1 MEPRRLVAPVTRVTR
16 VTGVVRAALALLAL
30 AAPACGE
37 APSEGS
43 PKDAGGAP
51 EAATGDGG
59 ASLGPLGMNDVT
71 VLVPLPSAIATP
83 VLLRGADQAADG
95 TPFLPRALFDRLV
108 EAPST
113 MPIATGEDY
122 DKLQLVAVRIDLC
135 DRTQPGVCPTDVDGR
150 LRLVFQPLTDDR
162 GAQDVGFHAFYAI
175 PVAALA
181 AVIRQVRE
189 LATIQ
194 GEPPTSPLRVS
205 PGLSGVRAAEHA
217 TKLRE
222 LVRKYGGERTL
233 QRLTLNAQ
241 PIFSS
246 IRWAMRGVERR
257 GGTFESMTIGGG
269 APETKQD
276 ITLFSAASYTATP
289 ATDTPAGLF
298 AAFSQPAFESSPFA
312 EQRRSLEILAAV
324 DNPLVHG
331 PDTVTCIGCHA
342 STVAMSARAK
352 TAAVDP
358 ATVSGRY
365 VSTFDTSIAGGKSAS
380 TERTVRALGWLGR
393 EPMISQ
399 RVANDTAQVLR
410 EIEERFPR

>member
-1 MEPRRLVAPVTRVTR
+1 MQPRRLVAPVAL
-16 VTGVVRAALALLAL
+16 AATALLAVL
-30 AAPACGE
+30 VPACGG
-37 APSEGS
+37 ASSERS
-43 PKDAGGAP
+43 PDDAGGAS
-51 EAATGDGG
+51 EAASGDGG

-71 VLVPLPSAIATP
+71 VLVPLPRSVSTP
-83 VLLRGADQAADG
+83 VLLRAADPAADG

-113 MPIATGEDY
+113 MPIVPGEEY

-135 DRTQPGVCPTDVDGR
+135 DRTQPGLCPSDVDGR

-162 GAQDVGFHAFYAI
+162 GAQDVGFHAFYVI
-175 PVAALA
+175 PKSALA
-181 AVIRQVRE
+181 TVIRQVRE
-189 LATIQ
+189 LAAIQ
-194 GEPPTSPLRVS
+194 SEPPASPLRVS
-205 PGLSGVRAAEHA
+205 PGLSGVRAADHA

-222 LVRKYGGERTL
+222 LVRQYGGERTL

-241 PIFSS
+241 PIFFSS

-257 GGTFESMTIGGG
+257 GATFEPMTIGGG
-269 APETKQD
+269 APETAQD

-298 AAFSQPAFESSPFA
+298 AAFSQSVFESLPFA

-324 DNPLVHG
+324 DNPLVNG

-352 TAAVDP
+352 TAGVDP
-358 ATVSGRY
+358 ATVSGRF
-365 VSTFDTSIAGGKSAS
+365 VSKFDTSIAGGKSAS

-410 EIEERFPR
+410 EIEERFPQ